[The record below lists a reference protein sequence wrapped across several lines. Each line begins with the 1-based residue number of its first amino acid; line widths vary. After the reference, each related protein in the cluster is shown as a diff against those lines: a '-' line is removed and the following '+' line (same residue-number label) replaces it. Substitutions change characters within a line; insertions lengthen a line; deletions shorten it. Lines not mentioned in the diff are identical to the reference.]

1 MDSPEDYYKYRVLF
15 STYWSVSICQ
25 ILKLRVNASCVN
37 IAVSMIHVGYWT
49 EGACD
54 GCSV

>member
-1 MDSPEDYYKYRVLF
+1 MDSPEDYYKYRALF

-25 ILKLRVNASCVN
+25 ILKLRVNVSCVN